1 MFAGRKLVIA
11 TMHGKEEILG
21 PLLEKELGVEVYV
34 PEGLNT
40 DDFGTFSGE
49 VERQASPL
57 NTARTKA
64 STALQQTGY
73 DLAIASEGSF
83 GPHPIIGFVPAD
95 EEWLLLLDQK
105 NNLEIVVREISTH
118 TNFNARHCHTPE
130 EVKEFAREA
139 GFPEHGL
146 ILRKKESDN
155 SFIYK
160 GIQSEEKLIQIAND
174 LLHQYQ
180 SLYIETD
187 MRSMMNPMRREVIA
201 TAAKKLVDKLNSC
214 CPSCNTPG
222 FDVEDRTAGLPCSSC
237 HLPTRSVKTHIYKC
251 RTCGYTLKKEFPN
264 GKLTEDPMYCDYCNP

>member
-11 TMHGKEEILG
+11 TMHRKEEILG

-49 VERQASPL
+49 VERQTSPL
-57 NTARTKA
+57 TTARTKA

-95 EEWLLLLDQK
+95 EEWLLLLDLK

-118 TNFNARHCHTPE
+118 TNFKSRYCHTPE
-130 EVKEFAREA
+130 EVTAFAREA

-146 ILRKKESDN
+146 ILRKNESDT
-155 SFIYK
+155 SLIYK
-160 GIQSEEKLIQIAND
+160 GIQNEEKLIQIAND

-180 SLYIETD
+180 SLYVETD
-187 MRSMMNPMRREVIA
+187 MRSMMNPHAQRSDCCRC
-201 TAAKKLVDKLNSC
+201 KK
-214 CPSCNTPG
+214 T
-222 FDVEDRTAGLPCSSC
+222 
-237 HLPTRSVKTHIYKC
+237 Y
-251 RTCGYTLKKEFPN
+251 
-264 GKLTEDPMYCDYCNP
+264 